1 MIDKSLMMRKLFTI
15 LIITFI
21 AIFGLS
27 SCSDEAFDVDSV
39 NKQTVLI
46 FMPWSGS
53 ATGNGLYHDFTS
65 NLLDIKSGIVSNKG
79 LKGTR
84 VLVFLS
90 KPEDSGNIKSYLYEL
105 QYNGTTKEVDDVI
118 LDTYE
123 GKDFTTDAGI
133 TQILNEVK
141 EKAEALNYAMIIGG
155 HGSGW
160 TSKEDWQ
167 AYPNYAK
174 PHRIT
179 RFFGSVDDIEDYGI
193 DVSTLAKG
201 IENSGIKM
209 QYILFDACYME
220 NVETAYEL
228 RNATYYLV
236 GSTSEILNKGV
247 PYSTIWSYLNTST
260 PSYSGIVTG
269 FYNYYNSLSTP
280 YGALSAVDCR
290 QVEKLASIMKEINS
304 KYTITEEKLA
314 GVQKL
319 DGFKSTIFYD
329 LGNYVDSLVPKGLLK
344 EQFEAQLKQTVKSA
358 QSTSQLISSIYS
370 TTYFDVK
377 DFSGLTISDP
387 STHPAALR
395 GKEKTEWWQ
404 ATH

>member
-1 MIDKSLMMRKLFTI
+1 MKKLFTI

-27 SCSDEAFDVDSV
+27 SCSDEAFDVESV
-39 NKQTVLI
+39 NKQTILI

-53 ATGNGLYHDFTS
+53 DSRSGLYHDFVT
-65 NLLDIKSGIVSNKG
+65 NLTDIKAGIINNKG

-90 KPEDSGNIKSYLYEL
+90 QPTGTGSITSNLYEL
-105 QYNGTTKEVDDVI
+105 QYNSTTKEVDDVM
-118 LDTYE
+118 LDSYE
-123 GKDFTTDAGI
+123 KKEFTTDADI

-167 AYPNYAK
+167 DYPNYAK
-174 PHRIT
+174 SHNIST
-179 RFFGSVDDIEDYGI
+179 RFFGSVDDIAQYGI

-201 IENSGIKM
+201 IENSGVKM

-228 RNATYYLV
+228 RNATNYLI
-236 GSTSEILNKGV
+236 GSTSEILASGM
-247 PYSTIWSYLNTST
+247 PYSSIWSYLNSAT
-260 PSYSGIVTG
+260 PSYTSIVTG
-269 FYNYYNSLSTP
+269 FNNYYKNLSNP
-280 YGALSAVDCR
+280 YGSLSAVDCR
-290 QVEKLASIMKEINS
+290 QVEKLAVLMKEINE
-304 KYTITEEKLA
+304 KYTIDGEKLK

-319 DGFKSTIFYD
+319 DGFQSTIFYD
-329 LGNYVDSLVPKGLLK
+329 LGNYVDSLVPTGYLK
-344 EQFEAQLKQTVKSA
+344 EQFQNQLKQTVKSA
-358 QSTSQLISSIYS
+358 QSTDKIISTLYS
-370 TTYFDVK
+370 TTYIDVK

-387 STHPAALR
+387 STHPAAMR
-395 GKEKTEWWQ
+395 GKEKTAWWK